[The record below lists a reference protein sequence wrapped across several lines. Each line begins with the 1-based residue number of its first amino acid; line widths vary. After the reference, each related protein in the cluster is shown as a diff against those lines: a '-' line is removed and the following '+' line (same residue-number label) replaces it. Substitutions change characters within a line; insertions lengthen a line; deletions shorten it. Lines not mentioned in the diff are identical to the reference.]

1 MQLAKDY
8 TPYEGS
14 PYAMDAHGDM
24 LPLIK
29 RTYTEP
35 RGHANLMDVATALG
49 KDLKYFYRL
58 KKTQPNRY
66 YKMLE
71 LGNGDMGVGYKLYEE
86 WRSNISNEIRRLG
99 KIARD
104 RRLVYKISEHAGFHI
119 NRFHVMID
127 NARKSDFKHVQT
139 LKDAEKMIK
148 AAKEWL

>member
-14 PYAMDAHGDM
+14 PFAMDAHGDM
-24 LPLIK
+24 LPLISNVH
-29 RTYTEP
+29 TQSHVDTP
-35 RGHANLMDVATALG
+35 TALG

-104 RRLVYKISEHAGFHI
+104 RRLVYKISEYAGFHQ
-119 NRFHVMID
+119 NRFKKMLD
-127 NARKSDFKHVQT
+127 NARGSDFKHVQT

-148 AAKEWL
+148 AAKELL